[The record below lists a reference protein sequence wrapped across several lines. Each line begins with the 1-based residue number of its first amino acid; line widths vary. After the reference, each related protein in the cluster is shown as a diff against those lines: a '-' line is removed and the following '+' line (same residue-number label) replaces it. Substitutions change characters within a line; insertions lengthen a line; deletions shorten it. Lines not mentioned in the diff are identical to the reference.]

1 MRGVLVI
8 AIALALVGSA
18 HAQTTSKKTTAKPSV
33 GKTSSAPKAK
43 LLTLDPDVIK
53 PNTFSWAPDLSPTGP
68 VVIVVSLNEQRMHV
82 YRNGI
87 RIAVSTV
94 SSGIAGR
101 DTPSGSYEILQKK
114 TMHHSNLY
122 SNAPMPFMQRLTW
135 DGIALHAGYNPGH
148 AASHGCVRMPKAFSE
163 KLYGITK
170 IGTRVIITDDL
181 TASIENL
188 IHPGDVAPID
198 AITGVPVPEADSGT
212 WPVVS
217 KKKAGTDT
225 ATKPKDVTTPAAPT
239 AVENVNAPVRANA
252 AETPSQAETPA
263 ESTPVLPKAEDP
275 ALVPHTVPVTPA
287 PQTPEKPEKSKDS
300 VPVDVA
306 EPPAREG

>member
-1 MRGVLVI
+1 MRAVLVI
-8 AIALALVGSA
+8 AIALALAGGANAQSTAKKATSA
-18 HAQTTSKKTTAKPSV
+18 KTTAKTTA
-33 GKTSSAPKAK
+33 KTPVANPQK
-43 LLTLDPDVIK
+43 LLVLDPDVIK

-87 RIAVSTV
+87 RIAVATV

-181 TASIENL
+181 TASVENL
-188 IHPGDVAPID
+188 IHPGNVAPID
-198 AITGVPVPEADSGT
+198 ALSGVPVAEADVGT
-212 WPVVS
+212 WPVVP
-217 KKKAGTDT
+217 KKKATEAKT
-225 ATKPKDVTTPAAPT
+225 AKAAAAAPVNAAAGANPAA
-239 AVENVNAPVRANA
+239 V
-252 AETPSQAETPA
+252 PSQDETPA
-263 ESTPVLPKAEDP
+263 ESKPALPKAQDP
-275 ALVPHTVPVTPA
+275 ALTPQTVPVA
-287 PQTPEKPEKSKDS
+287 PDAQTPETPAAP
-300 VPVDVA
+300 VPANPA
-306 EPPAREG
+306 ETPTGTAQPA

>member
-1 MRGVLVI
+1 MRAVLAM

-18 HAQTTSKKTTAKPSV
+18 HAQSAAKKTTTAKT
-33 GKTSSAPKAK
+33 TSAAKQK
-43 LLTLDPDVIK
+43 LLTLNPDVTK

-82 YRNGI
+82 YRNGV

-181 TASIENL
+181 TASVENL
-188 IHPGDVAPID
+188 IHPGDMAPID
-198 AITGVPVPEADSGT
+198 AITGVPVPEADVGN
-212 WPVVS
+212 WPVVA
-217 KKKAGTDT
+217 KKKPVDEVASK
-225 ATKPKDVTTPAAPT
+225 TKDAAAPVAT
-239 AVENVNAPVRANA
+239 ASDNVNAPARANP
-252 AETPSQAETPA
+252 AETPSQGETPA
-263 ESTPVLPKAEDP
+263 ELKPAIPKAEDP
-275 ALVPHTVPVTPA
+275 ALTPQPA
-287 PQTPEKPEKSKDS
+287 PPSPAAESPENPQKPAS
-300 VPVDVA
+300 A
-306 EPPAREG
+306 PPASTAETTVQPS

>member
-1 MRGVLVI
+1 MRAVLAM

-18 HAQTTSKKTTAKPSV
+18 HAQSAAKKTTTAKTTTA
-33 GKTSSAPKAK
+33 KTTSAAKQK
-43 LLTLDPDVIK
+43 LLTLNPDVTK

-82 YRNGI
+82 YRNGV

-114 TMHHSNLY
+114 TMHHSNLN

-181 TASIENL
+181 TASVENL
-188 IHPGDVAPID
+188 IHPGDQAPID
-198 AITGVPVPEADSGT
+198 AITGVPVPEADVGT
-212 WPVVS
+212 WPVVA
-217 KKKAGTDT
+217 KKKPVDEVASK
-225 ATKPKDVTTPAAPT
+225 TKDAAAPVAT
-239 AVENVNAPVRANA
+239 ASDNVNAPARANPS
-252 AETPSQAETPA
+252 ETPSQDETPA
-263 ESTPVLPKAEDP
+263 ELKPAIPKAEDP
-275 ALVPHTVPVTPA
+275 ALTPQPA
-287 PQTPEKPEKSKDS
+287 PPSPAAESPENPQKPAS
-300 VPVDVA
+300 A
-306 EPPAREG
+306 PPASTAETTVQPS

>member
-1 MRGVLVI
+1 MRAVLVV
-8 AIALALVGSA
+8 AIAFALAGGANAQSSTKKATSA
-18 HAQTTSKKTTAKPSV
+18 KTAAKAPSAT
-33 GKTSSAPKAK
+33 KQK
-43 LLTLDPDVIK
+43 LLVLDPDVIK

-87 RIAVSTV
+87 RIAVATV

-114 TMHHSNLY
+114 PMHHSNLY

-181 TASIENL
+181 TASVENL
-188 IHPGDVAPID
+188 IHPGDMAPID
-198 AITGVPVPEADSGT
+198 AVTGVPVAEADVGN
-212 WPVVS
+212 WPVLP
-217 KKKAGTDT
+217 KKKSADEKT
-225 ATKPKDVTTPAAPT
+225 AKAAT
-239 AVENVNAPVRANA
+239 AAATVNAPARANP
-252 AETPSQAETPA
+252 AEVPSQGETPA
-263 ESTPVLPKAEDP
+263 ESIQALPKAKDP
-275 ALVPHTVPVTPA
+275 ALTPQAVPAA
-287 PQTPEKPEKSKDS
+287 PDAQTPET
-300 VPVDVA
+300 
-306 EPPAREG
+306 PAIPAPAAPSETPTDTAQPA